1 MSRLI
6 KTAALTASLA
16 LVVGAAPVGAQD
28 APLAGDLTLWHTYSS
43 GAGTELDALNTV
55 LANVQAA
62 NPDLNI
68 TVLEVPFNDVFNK
81 FQLEVASGGG
91 PDLMIVPND
100 SLGQLTR
107 DGLLQP
113 LDDLVPAEAL
123 AELTELSIEGSRV
136 DGALMQ
142 VPESLKAVAMYY
154 NTETV
159 ATVPTTTDELLAAVQ
174 GGLKLGLVQGIYHSF
189 GFAGA
194 FGGSLMDETGR
205 CTADAGGFAE
215 SFQYLADLKA
225 AGATIDVD
233 YNDIADGFKA
243 GTFDAIIDGPWAAG
257 GYVESVP
264 GLGVAAMPAGPS
276 GPSLPFAGVDGWLI
290 NPNGDTA
297 LATAA
302 ALAMTSAENQAVF
315 ANTAFHIPSNSTIT
329 IDDPISE
336 QFAAAVADGFPRPQ
350 SAEFGAF
357 WGPFGDALNKV
368 LDTGA
373 DPATAVAEACVA
385 MNAANQIE

>member
-1 MSRLI
+1 MSRLYRS
-6 KTAALTASLA
+6 AALAASLA
-16 LVVGAAPVGAQD
+16 LVVGIAPVAAQD
-28 APLAGDLTLWHTYSS
+28 APLAGELTLWHTYSS

-55 LANVQAA
+55 LANVQTA
-62 NPDLNI
+62 NPDLKI
-68 TVLEVPFNDVFNK
+68 TVLEVPFGDVFNK

-107 DGLLQP
+107 DELLQP
-113 LDDLVPAEAL
+113 LDALVPAEAL
-123 AELTELSIEGSRV
+123 AGLTQLSIDGSRV

-154 NTETV
+154 DSAKV
-159 ATVPTTTDELLAAVQ
+159 ATVPATTDELLAAVN
-174 GGLKLGLVQGIYHSF
+174 GGLKLGLVQGIYHDF

-194 FGGSLMDETGR
+194 FGGSLMDETGK

-215 SFQYLADLKA
+215 AFAYLAELKA
-225 AGATIDVD
+225 AGATLDTSYD
-233 YNDIADGFKA
+233 NIANGFKD

-257 GYVESVP
+257 GYVAAVP
-264 GLGVAAMPAGPS
+264 TVGVAAMPAGPA

-290 NPNGDTA
+290 NPNGNVE

-302 ALAMTSAENQAVF
+302 ALAMTTAENQAVF
-315 ANTAFHIPSNSTIT
+315 ANTAFHIPSNSTVA

-336 QFAAAVADGFPRPQ
+336 QFAAAVANGFPRPQ
-350 SAEFGAF
+350 SAQFGAF

-373 DPATAVAEACVA
+373 DPVAAVAEACAA
-385 MNAANQIE
+385 MNTANGL

>member
-1 MSRLI
+1 MSRLY
-6 KTAALTASLA
+6 KTAALAASLA
-16 LVVGAAPVGAQD
+16 LVVGVAPVAAQD
-28 APLAGDLTLWHTYSS
+28 APLSGELSLWHTYSS

-62 NPDLNI
+62 NPDLKI
-68 TVLEVPFNDVFNK
+68 TVLEVPFGDVFNK
-81 FQLEVASGGG
+81 YQLEVASGGG
-91 PDLMIVPND
+91 PDLIIVPND

-107 DGLLQP
+107 DELLQP
-113 LDDLVPAEAL
+113 LDALVPAEAL
-123 AELTELSIEGSRV
+123 ADLTQLSIDGSKV
-136 DGALMQ
+136 DGVLMQ

-154 NTETV
+154 DSAKVT
-159 ATVPTTTDELLAAVQ
+159 AVPATTDELLQAVKD
-174 GGLKLGLVQGIYHSF
+174 GLKLGLVQGIYHDF

-194 FGGSLMDETGR
+194 FGGSLMDETGK

-215 SFQYLADLKA
+215 AFAYLAELKA
-225 AGATIDVD
+225 AGATLDTSYD
-233 YNDIADGFKA
+233 NIANGFKD

-257 GYVESVP
+257 GYVTAVP
-264 GLGVAAMPAGPS
+264 TVGVAAMPAGPA

-290 NPNGDTA
+290 NPNGNTE

-302 ALAMTSAENQAVF
+302 ALAMTTAENQAVF
-315 ANTAFHIPSNSTIT
+315 ANTAFHIPSNSTVA

-336 QFAAAVADGFPRPQ
+336 QFAAAVANGFPRPQ
-350 SAEFGAF
+350 SAQFGAF

-373 DPATAVAEACVA
+373 DPVAAVAEACAA
-385 MNAANQIE
+385 MNTANGL

>member
-1 MSRLI
+1 MSRLY
-6 KTAALTASLA
+6 KTAALVASLA
-16 LVVGAAPVGAQD
+16 LVVGVAPVAAQD
-28 APLAGDLTLWHTYSS
+28 APLSGELSLWHTYSS

-55 LANVQAA
+55 LATVQAA
-62 NPDLNI
+62 NPDLKI
-68 TVLEVPFNDVFNK
+68 TVLEVPFGDVFNK
-81 FQLEVASGGG
+81 YQLEVASGGG
-91 PDLMIVPND
+91 PDLIIVPND

-107 DGLLQP
+107 DELVQP
-113 LDDLVPAEAL
+113 LDALVPAEAL
-123 AELTELSIEGSRV
+123 AQLTQLSIDGSTV

-154 NTETV
+154 DSAKV
-159 ATVPTTTDELLAAVQ
+159 ATVPATTDELLTAVK
-174 GGLKLGLVQGIYHSF
+174 GGLKLGLVQGIYHDF

-194 FGGSLMDETGR
+194 FGGSLMDETGT

-215 SFQYLADLKA
+215 AFAYLAELKA
-225 AGATIDVD
+225 AGATLDTNYD
-233 YNDIADGFKA
+233 NIANGFKD

-257 GYVESVP
+257 GYVAAVP
-264 GLGVAAMPAGPS
+264 TVGVAAMPAGPA

-290 NPNGDTA
+290 NPNGNTE

-302 ALAMTSAENQAVF
+302 ALAMTTADNQAVF
-315 ANTAFHIPSNSTIT
+315 ANTAFHIPSNSTVA

-336 QFAAAVADGFPRPQ
+336 QFAAAVANGFPRPQ
-350 SAEFGAF
+350 SAQFGAF

-373 DPATAVAEACVA
+373 DPVTAVAEACAA
-385 MNAANQIE
+385 MNTANGL